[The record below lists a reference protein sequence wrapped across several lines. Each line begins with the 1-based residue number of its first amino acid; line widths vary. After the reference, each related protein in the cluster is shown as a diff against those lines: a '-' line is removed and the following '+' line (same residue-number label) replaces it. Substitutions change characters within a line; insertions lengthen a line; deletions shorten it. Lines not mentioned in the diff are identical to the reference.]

1 MKVGRVSG
9 HSPSIH
15 CGQPHLPASNRMYS
29 SAFSFS
35 RVEAQDKND
44 WTVRIKGANSRV
56 STTLGTPRNTGH
68 LLESEM
74 PPGNTG
80 NLEFNGA
87 FAGK

>member
-1 MKVGRVSG
+1 
-9 HSPSIH
+9 
-15 CGQPHLPASNRMYS
+15 
-29 SAFSFS
+29 
-35 RVEAQDKND
+35 
-44 WTVRIKGANSRV
+44 V
-56 STTLGTPRNTGH
+56 STTLGTPRNTGR